1 MLERRVE
8 EDEEEDGG
16 GVEWRVGSWVLR
28 IRDYGYDTIRFTL
41 ISLSIALVIQ
51 WTHYYYYGHKF

>member
-1 MLERRVE
+1 ME

-28 IRDYGYDTIRFTL
+28 ISDYGYDTIRFTL
-41 ISLSIALVIQ
+41 IRLSNALVIQ
-51 WTHYYYYGHKF
+51 CYYGHKL

>member
-28 IRDYGYDTIRFTL
+28 ISDYGYDTIRFTL
-41 ISLSIALVIQ
+41 KSLSNALVIQ
-51 WTHYYYYGHKF
+51 CYYGHKF